1 MSPRQTTKDQ
11 RRAEDDAELDQQAW
25 EDFLPKLAA
34 AQTYRD
40 ALRLWD
46 QAPRE
51 SAPGRRYYSNLG
63 FFLQNFGVPEGSS
76 SEERRHYVRLIKRM
90 DADGWLKRGALEE
103 ILAKFAEARSPDV
116 GVGIATAGDD
126 PYP

>member
-1 MSPRQTTKDQ
+1 MSLRQTTKDQ
-11 RRAEDDAELDQQAW
+11 RRAEDAELDQQAW

-46 QAPRE
+46 QARHE

-63 FFLQNFGVPEGSS
+63 FFLQSFAVPEGAT
-76 SEERRHYVRLIKRM
+76 SEEKQHYVRLIKQM
-90 DADGWLKRGALEE
+90 DAEGWLKRGALEE
-103 ILAKFAEARSPDV
+103 ILAKFR
-116 GVGIATAGDD
+116 
-126 PYP
+126 

>member
-11 RRAEDDAELDQQAW
+11 RPAEEPELDQQAW

-51 SAPGRRYYSNLG
+51 GAPGRRYYSNLG
-63 FFLQNFGVPEGSS
+63 FFLQNFAVPEGSN

-90 DADGWLKRGALEE
+90 DAEGWLKRGALEE
-103 ILAKFAEARSPDV
+103 ILAKFAEARSSDV
-116 GVGIATAGDD
+116 GVGIATARDD